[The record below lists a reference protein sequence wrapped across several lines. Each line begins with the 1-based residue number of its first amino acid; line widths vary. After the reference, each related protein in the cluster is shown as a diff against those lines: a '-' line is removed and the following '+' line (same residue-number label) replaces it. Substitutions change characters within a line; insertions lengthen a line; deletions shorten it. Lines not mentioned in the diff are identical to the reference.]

1 MTADDRVP
9 QVPPDLSP
17 DAGPGGAPTTIGVLA
32 AGQPLRSSPPA
43 GGRLRA
49 ILANRFATTGAVIL
63 IATQVAAVL
72 APLLAPS
79 SPSAVDLG
87 RRLLPPIGF
96 GGTGEHPLGTD
107 ALGRDVLSRII
118 YGTRNSLLIGFS
130 VVLIAGVAGTVLGLL
145 AGYVGGTTD
154 AVIMRLADAQFAF
167 PGLLLVIIVIGVLG
181 PSIPTIV
188 VVVSIYGWMI
198 YARLVRGI
206 VLQLREELY
215 VRAAEISG
223 VGTGRMMRK
232 HLLPNLVSPLIT
244 QAMLEVARVML
255 VEASLSYLGLGI
267 QPPGVSLGLM
277 VSENQVYLRDA
288 QWTVLFPGLT
298 LAILILGIN
307 LLTNRIRGGSAGR
320 GRSARKIDWG
330 DASMEANR

>member
-1 MTADDRVP
+1 LATA
-9 QVPPDLSP
+9 
-17 DAGPGGAPTTIGVLA
+17 GVL
-32 AGQPLRSSPPA
+32 L
-43 GGRLRA
+43 L
-49 ILANRFATTGAVIL
+49 ITLLAVI
-63 IATQVAAVL
+63 
-72 APLLAPS
+72 APLLMPS
-79 SPSAVDLG
+79 SPSEVALG
-87 RRLLPPIGF
+87 DRLVPPVGM
-96 GGTGEHPLGTD
+96 GGTTEHLLGTD
-107 ALGRDVLSRII
+107 ALGRDVFTRVI

-130 VVLIAGVAGTVLGLL
+130 VVLIAGVFGTVLGLL
-145 AGYVGGTTD
+145 AGYVGGMTD

-181 PSIPTIV
+181 PSIATIV
-188 VVVSIYGWMI
+188 IVVSIYGWMI

-223 VGTGRMMRK
+223 VRTGRMMRK
-232 HLLPNLVSPLIT
+232 HLLPNLISPLLT

-298 LAILILGIN
+298 LALLILAIN
-307 LLTNRIRGGSAGR
+307 LLTNRIRGGSTR
-320 GRSARKIDWG
+320 GRRSRRRVRRETAR
-330 DASMEANR
+330 AEATS